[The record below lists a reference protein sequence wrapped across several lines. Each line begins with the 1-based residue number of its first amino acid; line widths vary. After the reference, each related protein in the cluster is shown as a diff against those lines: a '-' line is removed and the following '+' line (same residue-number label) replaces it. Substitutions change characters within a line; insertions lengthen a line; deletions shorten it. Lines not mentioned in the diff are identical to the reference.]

1 MKFLSCLLL
10 VVNLFAVEHIPSTI
24 DNIKQLKKDNI
35 PIIDIRDS
43 EEWESTG
50 TIPKSYTLHFFDN
63 NKEFNTTIFAAK
75 MQYLNIDLTK
85 KIALIDKDNSYVK
98 IAAPLL
104 EKELNLKIVVI
115 DGGFDNL
122 IKK

>member
-1 MKFLSCLLL
+1 MKFFTYFLL
-10 VVNLFAVEHIPSTI
+10 VVNLFGVEYIPSTI

-43 EEWESTG
+43 QEWELTG
-50 TIPKSYTLHFFDN
+50 TIPNSYTLHFFDQ

-75 MQYLNIDLTK
+75 MQYLKIDLTK
-85 KIALIDKDNSYVK
+85 KIAIIDKDNSYVNV
-98 IAAPLL
+98 AAPLL
-104 EKELNLKIVVI
+104 EKDLNLQIIII

-122 IKK
+122 NKK

>member
-1 MKFLSCLLL
+1 MKFLTYLLL
-10 VVNLFAVEHIPSTI
+10 VVNLFGIEYIPSTI

-43 EEWESTG
+43 QEWELTG
-50 TIPKSYTLHFFDN
+50 TIPNSYTLHFFDQ

-75 MQYLNIDLTK
+75 MQYLKIDLTK
-85 KIALIDKDNSYVK
+85 KIAIIDKDNSFVK

-104 EKELNLKIVVI
+104 EKDLQLKIIVL
-115 DGGFDNL
+115 DGGFNKL
-122 IKK
+122 TK